1 MTDLFEFVP
10 GGESISSKAQA
21 TSPARAIERSGTN
34 CLRTQEAKGA
44 KQAGA
49 LAAPGTIAD
58 VCASASVV
66 VSGPER
72 GLGCIASVNLSVGCL
87 AELNVCSN
95 PDMGGAIRSDAAAC
109 LDAFTQL
116 NVSF

>member
-21 TSPARAIERSGTN
+21 TSPACAIERSGTN
-34 CLRTQEAKGA
+34 CLRTHEAKGA

-49 LAAPGTIAD
+49 VAAPGTIAAD
-58 VCASASVV
+58 CSSASAVF
-66 VSGPER
+66 SGPER
-72 GLGCIASVNLSVGCL
+72 GSDCSASTDLSVGCL
-87 AELNVCSN
+87 AVPNVCSKH
-95 PDMGGAIRSDAAAC
+95 DVGGATRSDAAAY